1 MYIYIYGIYRYM
13 PYVYIY
19 IWILS
24 YLQYAVNNIYIYKCT
39 HMLHEWDMCQ
49 NSHPKSASHV
59 GTSTIRRAM
68 YIILYI
74 RIYLVYIYIYTHI
87 RQTKL

>member
-1 MYIYIYGIYRYM
+1 MYLYIYVDIIILTICYKKIHIYIYM
-13 PYVYIY
+13 
-19 IWILS
+19 
-24 YLQYAVNNIYIYKCT
+24 CT

-59 GTSTIRRAM
+59 GTSTIRKAI
-68 YIILYI
+68 YIHI
-74 RIYLVYIYIYTHI
+74 RTYFVCIYIYMYIHI